1 MTTYTGP
8 HFPTGVRISFQGF
21 VLIKLCSADRMT
33 TGLITLTVIKTVGQ
47 CLSASTQEQ
56 EWQNQPFYQ
65 LLILQDSWRLS
76 VLSAHFT
83 DEEAEM

>member
-1 MTTYTGP
+1 MLGLILP
-8 HFPTGVRISFQGF
+8 LEVRIGFQGF

-33 TGLITLTVIKTVGQ
+33 TGRVTLTVIKTVGQ
-47 CLSASTQEQ
+47 CLLASTQERERQ
-56 EWQNQPFYQ
+56 SQPFYQ

-76 VLSAHFT
+76 VLSAHFI